1 MFNMCAYRVLVVDD
15 SAFMRKIITD
25 LIVRDESF
33 NIVGT
38 AANGREA
45 VEKVKE
51 LQPDLVTMDV
61 EMPEMNGLEALPLIM
76 AAHPLP
82 VIMLSGINEQGMKE
96 TIMAL
101 EAGAF
106 DFIRKPSIAH
116 AQDIEQ
122 VSKALLEQMHTAM
135 QAVRSRLERKEANER
150 KAAMEQ
156 AKKTPMEKPP
166 GQAAAEKRAGSQAS
180 ADKPPV
186 VPLAPPPAASA
197 QPKKDAGKSVPTAAK
212 QETKKQLSGTSA
224 TGGRIDKSAVQPRK
238 PVQAPHVQK
247 KEDLSMSTGITS
259 GQLKSSDP
267 AAGKSIQ
274 GKDKAGLV
282 KPESRKTVTS
292 SASSAPAAAT
302 PPVTAPTAPA
312 APQGLSLKKGVHTSS
327 FRKLVAVGCST
338 GGPRALKTL
347 LERIPG
353 DFPAPIVIVQHMPPN
368 FTRSLA
374 QRLNTLSPLR
384 VVEAEQGMTLETGT
398 AYIAPGGYQL
408 RIVPGAGGKYT
419 VSLKMEEARNG
430 HRPSVDTMFESL
442 LSLTALERHLVLLTG
457 MGSDGAKMMKKL
469 YDAGVQSTFAE
480 NEETC
485 VVYGMPRSAVELKC
499 VRHLLP
505 MQEIAPKLVQVVK

>member
-1 MFNMCAYRVLVVDD
+1 MCAYRVLVVDD
-15 SAFMRKIITD
+15 SAFMRKIVSD
-25 LIVRDESF
+25 LIVRDDSF
-33 NIVGT
+33 DIAGT
-38 AANGREA
+38 AANGKEA

-106 DFIRKPSIAH
+106 DFIRKPSVSH
-116 AQDIEQ
+116 AQDIQQ
-122 VSKALLEQMHTAM
+122 VGKALLEQMHTAM

-150 KAAMEQ
+150 KAALEQ
-156 AKKTPMEKPP
+156 AEKTPLEQTPE
-166 GQAAAEKRAGSQAS
+166 GQAVADKGAEGKALIAPIAS
-180 ADKPPV
+180 ATAAPVPP
-186 VPLAPPPAASA
+186 
-197 QPKKDAGKSVPTAAK
+197 KRDTGKSVPAAK
-212 QETKKQLSGTSA
+212 PEQKRPQTGSSVPDSRLSKPVA
-224 TGGRIDKSAVQPRK
+224 QPRK
-238 PVQAPHVQK
+238 TAQAPATQK
-247 KEDLSMSTGITS
+247 KEEPPKAAERTP
-259 GQLKSSDP
+259 GQLNISDTAAAKSLH
-267 AAGKSIQ
+267 AT
-274 GKDKAGLV
+274 DKGGLI
-282 KPESRKTVTS
+282 KPEPRKTVSTPVP
-292 SASSAPAAAT
+292 SAPVASMAAT
-302 PPVTAPTAPA
+302 PPVTAPIVPA
-312 APQGLSLKKGVHTSS
+312 APKGFSLKKGGVYSPN

-347 LERIPG
+347 LEHIPG

-408 RIVPGAGGKYT
+408 RIVPGASGKYT
-419 VSLKMEEARNG
+419 VSLKTEEARNG

-442 LSLTALERHLVLLTG
+442 LPLTSLERHLVLLTG

>member
-1 MFNMCAYRVLVVDD
+1 MCAYQVLVVDD

-38 AANGREA
+38 AANGKEA

-150 KAAMEQ
+150 KAALEQ
-156 AKKTPMEKPP
+156 AEKTPQE
-166 GQAAAEKRAGSQAS
+166 
-180 ADKPPV
+180 KPPV
-186 VPLAPPPAASA
+186 VPLAPSPAVSA
-197 QPKKDAGKSVPTAAK
+197 QPKRDAGKSVPATAK
-212 QETKKQLSGTSA
+212 QETKRQQSGTSVTA
-224 TGGRIDKSAVQPRK
+224 GRIEQPGAQTSKS
-238 PVQAPHVQK
+238 VQAPTVQK
-247 KEDLSMSTGITS
+247 KEDLSKGMGRTP
-259 GQLKSSDP
+259 GQLNSSNT
-267 AAGKSIQ
+267 AAGKSLH

-282 KPESRKTVTS
+282 KPEPRKTVIS
-292 SASSAPAAAT
+292 SATPTPAAAT
-302 PPVTAPTAPA
+302 PPVTAPTVPA
-312 APQGLSLKKGVHTSS
+312 TSKGFSLKKGVHTSS

-408 RIVPGAGGKYT
+408 RIVPGAGGKYP
-419 VSLKMEEARNG
+419 VSLKME
-430 HRPSVDTMFESL
+430 
-442 LSLTALERHLVLLTG
+442 
-457 MGSDGAKMMKKL
+457 
-469 YDAGVQSTFAE
+469 
-480 NEETC
+480 
-485 VVYGMPRSAVELKC
+485 
-499 VRHLLP
+499 
-505 MQEIAPKLVQVVK
+505 

>member
-1 MFNMCAYRVLVVDD
+1 MCAYRVLVVDD

-38 AANGREA
+38 AANGKEA

-150 KAAMEQ
+150 KAALEQ
-156 AKKTPMEKPP
+156 AKKTPQQKPP
-166 GQAAAEKRAGSQAS
+166 GQAVTEKRSGSQAS
-180 ADKPPV
+180 TDKSPV
-186 VPLAPPPAASA
+186 VPLAPSPAVSA
-197 QPKKDAGKSVPTAAK
+197 QPKRDVGKSAPAVAK
-212 QETKKQLSGTSA
+212 QETKRQQSGTSVTA
-224 TGGRIDKSAVQPRK
+224 GRIEQQPAAQPSNKS
-238 PVQAPHVQK
+238 VQAPTVQK
-247 KEDLSMSTGITS
+247 KEDLSKGIGRTP
-259 GQLKSSDP
+259 GQLNSTTT
-267 AAGKSIQ
+267 AAGKSLH

-282 KPESRKTVTS
+282 KPEPHKTVIS
-292 SASSAPAAAT
+292 SATRTPAAAT
-302 PPVTAPTAPA
+302 PPVAAPTVPA
-312 APQGLSLKKGVHTSS
+312 APKGLSLKKGVHTSN

-419 VSLKMEEARNG
+419 VSLKTEEARNG

-442 LSLTALERHLVLLTG
+442 LSLTSLERHLVLLTG

>member
-1 MFNMCAYRVLVVDD
+1 MCAYRVLVVDD
-15 SAFMRKIITD
+15 SAFMRKIISD
-25 LIVRDESF
+25 LIVRDDSF
-33 NIVGT
+33 DIAGT
-38 AANGREA
+38 ASNGKEA

-61 EMPEMNGLEALPLIM
+61 EMPVMNGLEALPMIM

-106 DFIRKPSIAH
+106 DFIRKPSISH
-116 AQDIEQ
+116 AQDIGQ
-122 VSKALLEQMHTAM
+122 VGKALLEQMHAAM

-150 KAAMEQ
+150 KAALDKAPE
-156 AKKTPMEKPP
+156 
-166 GQAAAEKRAGSQAS
+166 GQAVADKGTEGKASTGETPNAPIASATAAPVPPKRDTGKSNSPAKPEAKRPQTESTVPDSRFSKPAAEPRKTAQAS
-180 ADKPPV
+180 A
-186 VPLAPPPAASA
+186 A
-197 QPKKDAGKSVPTAAK
+197 QKKKELPTAA
-212 QETKKQLSGTSA
+212 ERTPGQLNISGTVAAKSLHG
-224 TGGRIDKSAVQPRK
+224 TDKS
-238 PVQAPHVQK
+238 
-247 KEDLSMSTGITS
+247 
-259 GQLKSSDP
+259 
-267 AAGKSIQ
+267 
-274 GKDKAGLV
+274 GLI
-282 KPESRKTVTS
+282 KPEPRKTV
-292 SASSAPAAAT
+292 SATAPVASTAAT
-302 PPVTAPTAPA
+302 PPVTAPTVQTAFN
-312 APQGLSLKKGVHTSS
+312 GFSLKKGVYSPN

-408 RIVPGAGGKYT
+408 RIVPGASGKYT
-419 VSLKMEEARNG
+419 VSLKTEEARNG

-442 LSLTALERHLVLLTG
+442 LPLTSLERHLVLLTG

>member
-1 MFNMCAYRVLVVDD
+1 MCAYRVLVVDD
-15 SAFMRKIITD
+15 SAFMRKIISD

-38 AANGREA
+38 AANGKEA

-51 LQPDLVTMDV
+51 LQPDLVTLDV

-106 DFIRKPSIAH
+106 DFIRKPSISH
-116 AQDIEQ
+116 AQDIGQ

-150 KAAMEQ
+150 KEALEQ
-156 AKKTPMEKPP
+156 VKKTPLEKPSE
-166 GQAAAEKRAGSQAS
+166 GQAVTEKQVESKAP
-180 ADKPPV
+180 ADKAPMT
-186 VPLAPPPAASA
+186 PLASPPARSV
-197 QPKKDAGKSVPTAAK
+197 QPKPDAGKPVQDNAK
-212 QETKKQLSGTSA
+212 PETKRQQSA
-224 TGGRIDKSAVQPRK
+224 PSVTVGRKDPSAVQPSK
-238 PVQAPHVQK
+238 PVKAPAAQPK
-247 KEDLSMSTGITS
+247 QEPSNGTGRKQ
-259 GQLKSSDP
+259 GQLNISGTTAAKSL
-267 AAGKSIQ
+267 Q
-274 GKDKAGLV
+274 GTDKAGLV
-282 KPESRKTVTS
+282 KPEHRKTVTS
-292 SASSAPAAAT
+292 STPAATT
-302 PPVTAPTAPA
+302 PPVTPSAVPSAPKE
-312 APQGLSLKKGVHTSS
+312 LSLKKGVHTSN

-408 RIVPGAGGKYT
+408 RVVSGAGGKYT
-419 VSLKMEEARNG
+419 VSLKMEESRNG

-442 LSLTALERHLVLLTG
+442 LSLTSLERHLVLLTG

-499 VRHLLP
+499 VRYLLP

>member
-1 MFNMCAYRVLVVDD
+1 MCAYRVLVVDD

-38 AANGREA
+38 AANGKEA

-116 AQDIEQ
+116 AQDIQQ

-150 KAAMEQ
+150 KAALEQ
-156 AKKTPMEKPP
+156 AKKTPQEKPP
-166 GQAAAEKRAGSQAS
+166 GQAVTEKRAGSQAS
-180 ADKPPV
+180 TDKPPV
-186 VPLAPPPAASA
+186 VPHAPAPAVPA
-197 QPKKDAGKSVPTAAK
+197 QPKRDAGKSAPAATK
-212 QETKKQLSGTSA
+212 QEAKRQQSGTSVTA
-224 TGGRIDKSAVQPRK
+224 GRIEQQPAAQPSKS
-238 PVQAPHVQK
+238 VQAPAVQK
-247 KEDLSMSTGITS
+247 KEDLSKGMGRTP
-259 GQLKSSDP
+259 GQLNSSNT
-267 AAGKSIQ
+267 AAGKSLH

-282 KPESRKTVTS
+282 KPESRKTVIS
-292 SASSAPAAAT
+292 SATPAAAT
-302 PPVTAPTAPA
+302 SPVTAPTVPA
-312 APQGLSLKKGVHTSS
+312 APMGLSLKKGVHTSN

-408 RIVPGAGGKYT
+408 RIVSGAGGKYT

-442 LSLTALERHLVLLTG
+442 LSLTSLERHLVLLTG

>member
-1 MFNMCAYRVLVVDD
+1 MCAYRVLVVDD

-38 AANGREA
+38 AANGKEA

-150 KAAMEQ
+150 KAALEQ
-156 AKKTPMEKPP
+156 AKKTPQEKPP
-166 GQAAAEKRAGSQAS
+166 GQAVPEKRAGSQAS
-180 ADKPPV
+180 TDKPSV
-186 VPLAPPPAASA
+186 VPLAPSPAVSA
-197 QPKKDAGKSVPTAAK
+197 QPKRDAGKSVPATAK
-212 QETKKQLSGTSA
+212 QETKRQQSGTSVTA
-224 TGGRIDKSAVQPRK
+224 GRIEQPAAQSSKS
-238 PVQAPHVQK
+238 VQASTVQK
-247 KEDLSMSTGITS
+247 KEDLSKGMARTPGKLNSSNTAAD
-259 GQLKSSDP
+259 KSLH
-267 AAGKSIQ
+267 

-282 KPESRKTVTS
+282 KPEPRKTVIS
-292 SASSAPAAAT
+292 SATPITAAAT
-302 PPVTAPTAPA
+302 PPVTAPTVPA
-312 APQGLSLKKGVHTSS
+312 APKGFSLKKGVHTSS

-442 LSLTALERHLVLLTG
+442 LSLTSLERHLVLLTG

>member
-1 MFNMCAYRVLVVDD
+1 MCAYRVLVVDD

-38 AANGREA
+38 AANGKEA

-116 AQDIEQ
+116 AQDIKQ

-150 KAAMEQ
+150 KAALEQ
-156 AKKTPMEKPP
+156 TKKTPQEKPT
-166 GQAAAEKRAGSQAS
+166 GQAVTEKRAGSQAS
-180 ADKPPV
+180 TDKPPV
-186 VPLAPPPAASA
+186 VPLAPSPAVST
-197 QPKKDAGKSVPTAAK
+197 QPKRDAGKSVPAAAK
-212 QETKKQLSGTSA
+212 QETKRQQSGTSA
-224 TGGRIDKSAVQPRK
+224 TGGRIDQPAAQPSK
-238 PVQAPHVQK
+238 PVQAPTAQK
-247 KEDLSMSTGITS
+247 KEDLSKGTGGTS
-259 GQLKSSDP
+259 GQLNSSDT
-267 AAGKSIQ
+267 ATGKSLH

-282 KPESRKTVTS
+282 KPEPRKTVIA
-292 SASSAPAAAT
+292 SASSTPAAAA
-302 PPVTAPTAPA
+302 PPVTAPTVPA
-312 APQGLSLKKGVHTSS
+312 EPKGLSLKKGVYTSS

-442 LSLTALERHLVLLTG
+442 LSLTSLERHLVLLTG

>member
-1 MFNMCAYRVLVVDD
+1 MCAYRVLVVDD

-38 AANGREA
+38 AANGKEA

-116 AQDIEQ
+116 AQDIQQ

-150 KAAMEQ
+150 KAALEQ
-156 AKKTPMEKPP
+156 AEKTPQEKSP
-166 GQAAAEKRAGSQAS
+166 GQAVTEKRAGSQVS
-180 ADKPPV
+180 TDKPPV
-186 VPLAPPPAASA
+186 VPLAPPPAVSA
-197 QPKKDAGKSVPTAAK
+197 QPKRDAGKPVPAVGK
-212 QETKKQLSGTSA
+212 QETKRQQSGTSA
-224 TGGRIDKSAVQPRK
+224 TAGRIEQPAAQPSKS
-238 PVQAPHVQK
+238 VQAPTAQK
-247 KEDLSMSTGITS
+247 KEDLSKGMGRTPGKLNSSNTAAD
-259 GQLKSSDP
+259 KSLH
-267 AAGKSIQ
+267 

-282 KPESRKTVTS
+282 KPEPRKTVIS
-292 SASSAPAAAT
+292 SATPIPAAAT
-302 PPVTAPTAPA
+302 PPVTAPTVPA
-312 APQGLSLKKGVHTSS
+312 APKGFSLKKGVHTSS

-347 LERIPG
+347 LEHIPG

-408 RIVPGAGGKYT
+408 RIVSGAGGKYT

-442 LSLTALERHLVLLTG
+442 LSLTSLERHLVLLTG